1 MQSFLQSE
9 GVWKSVVNG
18 YTPPKKIKTTAQKEA
33 KRSNELALKII
44 QRNLSEAMKNEMKSI
59 TSAKEVWLR
68 LEQIYKEHDEEGE
81 NKLINMVMEGKS
93 KAIREK
99 MRECKTMEEFEDKIF
114 KLQQLEFEEVTD
126 TGRYT
131 GNFLKPPLV
140 VFEDSLK
147 IEKCYHGNYDSDSD
161 RSDYLCHLDDRVN
174 MYIESDS
181 ESENGNSIDFDFDVE
196 CNRNLTDVKSNI
208 LSVFERL
215 SKNK

>member
-1 MQSFLQSE
+1 
-9 GVWKSVVNG
+9 
-18 YTPPKKIKTTAQKEA
+18 
-33 KRSNELALKII
+33 
-44 QRNLSEAMKNEMKSI
+44 
-59 TSAKEVWLR
+59 
-68 LEQIYKEHDEEGE
+68 
-81 NKLINMVMEGKS
+81 
-93 KAIREK
+93 
-99 MRECKTMEEFEDKIF
+99 MEEFEDKIF
-114 KLQQLEFEEVTD
+114 KLQQLEFEEVIG

-181 ESENGNSIDFDFDVE
+181 ESENGKSIDSDFYVE
-196 CNRNLTDVKSNI
+196 CNRNLEDVKSNI

-215 SKNK
+215 SKNKQVNDFRKNIMFVLDQVTNLQEQNQA